1 MSLENLVGW
10 DFVKLETELKVRV
23 LPQLLDGAEAGFLRT
38 VLKFECFL
46 AASSLAMHNQ
56 AELPQPTFQPEGL
69 NRLARIILAIRR
81 QAQRHLGVQRLR
93 DRQWLEEYY
102 FLLACYGV
110 YAGLFETYQSNRRQ
124 IAAVYIS
131 AGVAARQLGRPTQ
144 RLNGR
149 IREKEAEADRL
160 QNEAGFDPAAYESVR
175 PRCEMS
181 YHARL
186 AFAKRWVRSKK
197 PPFRDAAIAILD
209 QLRDD
214 YPHVLEIEDELAL
227 AYLEA
232 DRPSEFEG
240 VLSVVMSRY
249 GQLSEEFLCR
259 IGRFWKDRGDK
270 VRATDR
276 SDALSCFEK
285 ALDWYRKG
293 YAIRAYYYPGINVA
307 GLQFILGKTE
317 PARQVAEA
325 VLRSLEGPAPPEEL
339 GWVRATQADA
349 RLLLENHPEAE
360 ALYRQSARLSDPQGR
375 ASMRRQVEL
384 LAAYA
389 PPASTLKSYW
399 TEDKLDE
406 IFRP

>member
-1 MSLENLVGW
+1 
-10 DFVKLETELKVRV
+10 
-23 LPQLLDGAEAGFLRT
+23 
-38 VLKFECFL
+38 
-46 AASSLAMHNQ
+46 
-56 AELPQPTFQPEGL
+56 
-69 NRLARIILAIRR
+69 
-81 QAQRHLGVQRLR
+81 
-93 DRQWLEEYY
+93 
-102 FLLACYGV
+102 
-110 YAGLFETYQSNRRQ
+110 
-124 IAAVYIS
+124 
-131 AGVAARQLGRPTQ
+131 
-144 RLNGR
+144 
-149 IREKEAEADRL
+149 
-160 QNEAGFDPAAYESVR
+160 
-175 PRCEMS
+175 MS

-197 PPFRDAAIAILD
+197 PPFRDVAIAILD
-209 QLRDD
+209 QLRND

-240 VLSVVMSRY
+240 VLSIVMSRY

-293 YAIRAYYYPGINVA
+293 YAIRANYYPGINVA

-317 PARQVAEA
+317 PARQSAEA
-325 VLRSLEGPAPPEEL
+325 VLQSLEGSAPPEEL
-339 GWVRATQADA
+339 SWIRATQADA

-360 ALYRQSARLSDPQGR
+360 ALYRQAARLSDPQGR
-375 ASMRRQVEL
+375 SSMRRQVEL

-389 PPASTLKSYW
+389 PPASTMKPYW

-406 IFRP
+406 IFGP